1 MLDEGYLDLYE
12 DQVPWTTVVNFL
24 RRLRKNPISYD
35 NSFLTRN
42 CTLLLDKQVKNVQDI
57 SVARYMMGNSM
68 GRKDEIQV
76 ILNIGQ
82 ADYYHKSYNWYY
94 LLIQEYELPNL
105 KRHRQLVESQ
115 VKTTKRSHIFV
126 SQQYH
131 WYMIFG
137 A

>member
-1 MLDEGYLDLYE
+1 M
-12 DQVPWTTVVNFL
+12 VNFL

-82 ADYYHKSYNWYY
+82 ADYYHKSYN
-94 LLIQEYELPNL
+94 
-105 KRHRQLVESQ
+105 
-115 VKTTKRSHIFV
+115 
-126 SQQYH
+126 
-131 WYMIFG
+131 
-137 A
+137 